1 VGWILGFTATALYQA
16 AQGSRPEEAL
26 RGRTKL
32 RRVKPLSFL
41 STALLAVTLPIVL
54 AAAAATSRPAVAA
67 TPPPPPPALGSAPF
81 PASTEMSSPNPSETP
96 SPTPPPDAR
105 KGIEGVWE
113 VQIQHINGTD
123 YTHFKL
129 AQTGNA
135 LTGTYLDQKGKR
147 YPLSGSLDGQD
158 VRLIVSMPNGTT
170 MLLEGHLDGTSDMI
184 GMLTTDKGQVPFTA
198 AYRAKEK
205 WIENV
210 NASPGGIGSPNG
222 GYTPP

>member
-1 VGWILGFTATALYQA
+1 
-16 AQGSRPEEAL
+16 
-26 RGRTKL
+26 
-32 RRVKPLSFL
+32 VKSPSSFL
-41 STALLAVTLPIVL
+41 TVVVGVVIAFVG
-54 AAAAATSRPAVAA
+54 AATLRTGAQM
-67 TPPPPPPALGSAPF
+67 TPPPPPPPLGSSIPTPSATLGPI
-81 PASTEMSSPNPSETP
+81 ANPSGTP
-96 SPTPPPDAR
+96 SPSPPPDAR

-113 VQIQHINGTD
+113 VQIQHMNSTD

-135 LTGTYLDQKGKR
+135 LTGTYLDHGKK

-170 MLLEGHLDGTSDMI
+170 MLLEGRLDGTTDMI
-184 GMLTTDKGQVPFTA
+184 GLLTTDKEQVPFTA

-210 NASPGGIGSPNG
+210 NAAPGGLGAPNGG